1 MFLWDGLSKACHSN
15 LDMRFP
21 SEWHAFGACFL
32 SRLLCFISLKLLTLL
47 VVLNFTYIWDIH
59 ANSTGFLHF
68 YLSVAGRDISSMPS
82 LLLFQFDWGKRDV
95 FATSFINIVPRFPAP
110 ISPFHTRWP
119 LLYCHSIAIPFG
131 MTGNNFGS
139 VQLHFSG
146 YAHLPT
152 GGNFFGSFSILLYG
166 FVPYFFL
173 PARFQFAFYWRTGVV
188 HLLSFS
194 FGFSH
199 KSIGNA
205 F

>member
-1 MFLWDGLSKACHSN
+1 M
-15 LDMRFP
+15 
-21 SEWHAFGACFL
+21 
-32 SRLLCFISLKLLTLL
+32 
-47 VVLNFTYIWDIH
+47 LNFTYIWDIH
-59 ANSTGFLHF
+59 VNSTGFLHF

-110 ISPFHTRWP
+110 ISSFHTRWP
-119 LLYCHSIAIPFG
+119 LLYCHSIAIPFEWQATTSG
-131 MTGNNFGS
+131 RFNFIFQATRTC
-139 VQLHFSG
+139 QLEGTSSAAF
-146 YAHLPT
+146 P
-152 GGNFFGSFSILLYG
+152 FFYMGLSLI
-166 FVPYFFL
+166 FFL